1 MKTRDS
7 YFDNAKFLLIILVV
21 FGHLI
26 RSFIDNNDV
35 MLHIY
40 KFIYTFHMPA
50 FILVSGY
57 FAKGFRKEGYVGKIA
72 KKLIVPYLIF
82 QGIYSVY
89 YYLIQKQDKIELNP
103 LDPQWSLWFLLSLF
117 FWNLMLFLFTKTNW
131 KNALALSFLLGIGIG
146 YVDFANN
153 FLSIGRTFVFFPLFL
168 IGYYMKRDHFYK
180 LTSVKGRTISL
191 LFLAFTFSMYFFLQF
206 DFEWLFGSKPY
217 SAFGQEI
224 AVSALIRTSF
234 YVMTVASTLSFLAI
248 VPQREAFFTSW
259 GTRTFYVYLLH
270 GFIINGIR
278 NSPAVEWLADYQSI
292 AIYAAA
298 AIAVTFL
305 LSSNFVKTWTE
316 PMIELRATSLK
327 RKWKSLQQ
335 T

>member
-35 MLHIY
+35 MLHLY

-57 FAKGFRKEGYVGKIA
+57 FAKGYKKKGYVRKIA
-72 KKLIVPYLIF
+72 KKLIIPYLIF
-82 QGIYSVY
+82 QGVYSVY
-89 YYLIQKQDKIELNP
+89 YVLIHKQDKLELNP

-117 FWNLMLFLFTKTNW
+117 FWNLMLFLFTKINW
-131 KNALALSFLLGIGIG
+131 KAALGTSFLIGIAIG
-146 YVDFANN
+146 YADFDSS

-168 IGYYMKRDHFYK
+168 MGFYMKREHFHQ
-180 LTSVKGRTISL
+180 LTTVKGRTVSV
-191 LFLAFTFSMYFFLQF
+191 LFLALTFSMYFFLEF

-217 SAFGQEI
+217 SAFGEEI
-224 AVSALIRTSF
+224 AASALIRTSF
-234 YVMTVASTLSFLAI
+234 YMMTVASTLSFLAI

-278 NSPAVEWLADYQSI
+278 NSAAEEWLSDYQSI

-298 AIAVTFL
+298 AVLVTFI
-305 LSSNFVKTWTE
+305 LSSNFVKTLTE
-316 PMIELRATSLK
+316 PIVELKATRLK
-327 RKWKSLQQ
+327 NKFKSIQQ

>member
-26 RSFIDNNDV
+26 RSFIDNNEV

-57 FAKGFRKEGYVGKIA
+57 FAKGFRKKGYVGKIA
-72 KKLIVPYLIF
+72 KKLIIPYLIF

-89 YYLIQKQDKIELNP
+89 YVLIQKQDQLELNP

-117 FWNLMLFLFTKTNW
+117 FWNLMLFVFTKTNW
-131 KNALALSFLLGIGIG
+131 KIALTLSFLLGIGIG
-146 YVDFANN
+146 YADFANS
-153 FLSIGRTFVFFPLFL
+153 FLSMGRTFVFFPLFL
-168 IGYYMKRDHFYK
+168 IGFYMKREHFYK
-180 LTSVKGRTISL
+180 LTSFKGRVLSI
-191 LFLAFTFSMYFFLQF
+191 LFLAFTFSMYFFWQF

-217 SAFGQEI
+217 SAFGQAV
-224 AVSALIRTSF
+224 AVSALIRSAF
-234 YVMTVASTLSFLAI
+234 YGLTVATTLSFLAI
-248 VPQREAFFTSW
+248 VPQREAFFTTW

-278 NSPAVEWLADYQSI
+278 NSPAESWLNDYQSI
-292 AIYAAA
+292 TIYAAA
-298 AIAVTFL
+298 AIIVTFL
-305 LSSNFVKTWTE
+305 LSSNLIKTLTE
-316 PMIELRATSLK
+316 PIVELKATRLK
-327 RKWKSLQQ
+327 RKLKSIQQ

>member
-26 RSFIDNNDV
+26 RSFIDNNEV

-57 FAKGFRKEGYVGKIA
+57 FAKGFKKKGYVGKIA

-89 YYLIQKQDKIELNP
+89 YYLIEKQDKLELNP

-117 FWNLMLFLFTKTNW
+117 FWNLMLFAFTKLNW
-131 KNALALSFLLGIGIG
+131 KAALGLSFLLGIAIG
-146 YVDFANN
+146 YADFAGN

-168 IGYYMKRDHFYK
+168 LGFYMKREHFYM
-180 LTSVKGRTISL
+180 LTSAKGRSL
-191 LFLAFTFSMYFFLQF
+191 SVLVLAVTFSMYFFLEF

-217 SAFGQEI
+217 SEFGEVL
-224 AVSALIRTSF
+224 AAGALIRMTF
-234 YVMTVASTLSFLAI
+234 YIMTVAATLSFLAI
-248 VPQREAFFTSW
+248 VPTRESFFTSW

-278 NSPAVEWLADYQSI
+278 NSPAEEVLQDYQSI
-292 AIYAAA
+292 AIYALA
-298 AIAVTFL
+298 AIIFTFI
-305 LSSNFVKTWTE
+305 LSSNAVKTVTE
-316 PMIELRATSLK
+316 PIVELKATSLK
-327 RKWKSLQQ
+327 RKLKAIQQ